1 MRKFAVAAILIGLGI
16 VLGAGSLAW
25 TQERH
30 PEIRA
35 AMHALANAER
45 HLAEGAHDFGGHRVK
60 ALELVKQAKVELT
73 EALAYDRAHDPGRP
87 LPSAS
92 TTK

>member
-1 MRKFAVAAILIGLGI
+1 MRKAIVTVVLIGLGTM
-16 VLGAGSLAW
+16 LGAGSAAW

-60 ALELVKQAKVELT
+60 AMQFVKQAEAELQ
-73 EALAYDRAHDPGRP
+73 EALAYDRAHDPIKP
-87 LPSAS
+87 TPAAAP
-92 TTK
+92 TK